1 MRTKFFLILYT
12 GVARGSLLWCR
23 GDVPGKSQEQQ
34 QLVAV
39 QHNPFLY
46 PMKSI
51 NKHHWEPEIWLP
63 QLHFLFW
70 LLAHGSDRAAL
81 WLGPYGRFLR
91 AKIFSVIGS
100 LRKEAAE
107 VRMQWRNWMQKK
119 KKMGLCRGE
128 EWEVG
133 VLQQCLYTGTGIWWT
148 DSSGRVMG
156 ASCCKEGKKILLGF
170 CPLTE
175 SQVVSKCIAIPGE
188 S

>member
-1 MRTKFFLILYT
+1 MGLGSATLMRTKFFLILYT
-12 GVARGSLLWCR
+12 GVARGPLLWCR

-119 KKMGLCRGE
+119 EKNGTMQRWG
-128 EWEVG
+128 VG
-133 VLQQCLYTGTGIWWT
+133 
-148 DSSGRVMG
+148 SGCPSAVPVHWNRHLVDRQLRKG
-156 ASCCKEGKKILLGF
+156 DGCILL
-170 CPLTE
+170 
-175 SQVVSKCIAIPGE
+175 
-188 S
+188 